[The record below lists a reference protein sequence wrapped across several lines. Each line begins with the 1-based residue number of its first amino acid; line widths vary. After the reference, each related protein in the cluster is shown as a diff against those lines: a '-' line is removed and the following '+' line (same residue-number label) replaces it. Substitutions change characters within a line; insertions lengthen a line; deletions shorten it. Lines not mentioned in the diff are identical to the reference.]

1 MADIKVHDMPAGSDP
16 VDQAKSRSIRDQV
29 KEDLND
35 LVFSYVTLRNL
46 IGFSGI
52 LLPIIL
58 VIFSKRAEHER
69 VIQSSIS
76 AYYYTSVG
84 DVFVIVI
91 CILSA
96 FLLTYKGY
104 RTLEKILLSVA
115 ALSGFGLTL
124 FPTEWREGMF
134 VNSAHVPRNA
144 VPKLFEIEIHWIF
157 AALFFISLS
166 LISIFFF
173 TKTRHQE
180 ALIKRGTGQLLTQ
193 KSWRNIVYITMGCIM
208 LVCMAIILI
217 YSVVDPVQKFFGDFS
232 LIFCMET
239 IAVFAFGIS
248 WITKGET
255 LFPDKDKPHYIT
267 RGIRELLEKDE

>member
-1 MADIKVHDMPAGSDP
+1 MDDINSQNTASSYQHSDKSKSKSAR
-16 VDQAKSRSIRDQV
+16 DQA

-58 VIFSKRAEHER
+58 VLFSRREEHEK

-91 CILSA
+91 CVLSA

-104 RTLEKILLSVA
+104 ETLEKVLLSVA
-115 ALSGFGLTL
+115 SASGFGLTL
-124 FPTEWREGMF
+124 FPTQWTEGMLTK
-134 VNSAHVPRNA
+134 SAHIPHKD
-144 VPKLFEIEIHWIF
+144 VPKIYGIELHWIL

-166 LISIFFF
+166 LISIFYF

-180 ALIKRGTGQLLTQ
+180 KIIEKGATQLLTQ
-193 KSWRNIVYITMGCIM
+193 KSWRNIIYITMGCIM
-208 LVCMAIILI
+208 LFCMAVILI
-217 YSVVDPVQKFFGDFS
+217 YAIVDPVEKFFGDFS

-239 IAVFAFGIS
+239 VAVFAFGIS

-255 LFPDKDKPHYIT
+255 LFPDKDKSHYIT
-267 RGIRELLEKDE
+267 RGLRMLFKG

>member
-1 MADIKVHDMPAGSDP
+1 MADIKSQEVPNSSDP
-16 VDQAKSRSIRDQV
+16 IDEAKSKSIRDQV

-52 LLPIIL
+52 LLPIVL
-58 VIFSKRAEHER
+58 VIFSRREEHEK
-69 VIQSSIS
+69 VIQGSIS

-84 DVFVIVI
+84 DIFVIVV

-104 RTLEKILLSVA
+104 RTLEKVLLSIASV
-115 ALSGFGLTL
+115 SGFGLTM
-124 FPTEWREGMF
+124 FPTAWKEGMLAR
-134 VNSAHVPRNA
+134 SAHVPRNV
-144 VPKLFEIEIHWIF
+144 VPKIFQLEIHWVF
-157 AALFFISLS
+157 AGLFFISLS

-173 TKTRHQE
+173 TKTRQKNV
-180 ALIKRGTGQLLTQ
+180 ITRGTDQHLTQ

-208 LVCMAIILI
+208 LVCMTVILI

-239 IAVFAFGIS
+239 VAVFAFGVS

-255 LFPDKDKPHYIT
+255 LFPDKDKPHYII
-267 RGIRELLEKDE
+267 RGIRMLFHTEK